1 MKDSFSNTVTAKH
14 PWLPCLISKQPHLAT
29 DKSIL
34 HAPQHCLVVFE
45 LTVSLCFPKRSS
57 AYLEGVVM
65 RTMQMSQEYSSAQLT
80 KVHTPSSTSHSG
92 PLFQSSSWPIWAC
105 TLTQAGAVDN
115 LCFPFIFPQLHT
127 SQTPQSDWCPS
138 PSSGILF
145 SCCWVRLSADCPRS
159 QSQHTDVLLCS
170 GWAEQTLRQCRPS
183 RSSYYPPSPPILP
196 FRFSSKSQWQS
207 QPLHFSWPLKTK
219 RIFL

>member
-1 MKDSFSNTVTAKH
+1 
-14 PWLPCLISKQPHLAT
+14 
-29 DKSIL
+29 
-34 HAPQHCLVVFE
+34 
-45 LTVSLCFPKRSS
+45 
-57 AYLEGVVM
+57 
-65 RTMQMSQEYSSAQLT
+65 MSQEYSSAQQT

-92 PLFQSSSWPIWAC
+92 PLFQSSWPIWAC

-115 LCFPFIFPQLHT
+115 LRFPFIFPQLHT
-127 SQTPQSDWCPS
+127 SQTPQSDSSPS

-159 QSQHTDVLLCS
+159 QSQPMWLSVAQS
-170 GWAEQTLRQCRPS
+170 FRGRWAEQTLRQFRPS
-183 RSSYYPPSPPILP
+183 HSSYYPPSPPILP

-219 RIFL
+219 HIFL